1 MRFAAPIT
9 IRPTLG
15 VEFIPGDKRQTGYRF
30 DVAAPVLT
38 DAAMP
43 LSARI
48 CFAIAAWL
56 RSLVP

>member
-9 IRPTLG
+9 IRPALS

-30 DVAAPVLT
+30 DVPQPVLT
-38 DAAMP
+38 DRAIP

-48 CFAIAAWL
+48 CFWIAGML